1 MPLIFFFIIGVW
13 VVFWV
18 ISAVYVY
25 SVGEAT
31 RSTTNP
37 VFAEMKWNNVTRYVW
52 IYHLFG
58 LFWISAFIIGAA
70 QFIIATCCALWYF
83 SHGGKSDDKNQGG
96 LGTGVKWLF
105 RYHLGTIAFGSLIIA
120 IMQMIKLAF
129 EYLRKKYEKLIGD
142 SMIMKCLICSL
153 RCCIWCV
160 DSCVKHITKNA
171 YIQTA
176 LTGNHFCGS
185 AWATFWLIVRNAARF
200 SMTSMVGG
208 LLMFVGKGT
217 ILVLSG
223 WIGYLIIVNSSVL
236 KDKVAAPIFPVV
248 VIIIIAY
255 LISSIFLSIFS
266 FSAETIL
273 HCFLVD
279 SEISAKNGV
288 SNVHTPQSLLPFL
301 ELTDKQLKAIQGE
314 KNVETKPN

>member
-1 MPLIFFFIIGVW
+1 
-13 VVFWV
+13 
-18 ISAVYVY
+18 
-25 SVGEAT
+25 
-31 RSTTNP
+31 
-37 VFAEMKWNNVTRYVW
+37 
-52 IYHLFG
+52 
-58 LFWISAFIIGAA
+58 
-70 QFIIATCCALWYF
+70 
-83 SHGGKSDDKNQGG
+83 
-96 LGTGVKWLF
+96 
-105 RYHLGTIAFGSLIIA
+105 
-120 IMQMIKLAF
+120 MIKLAF

-301 ELTDKQLKAIQGE
+301 ELTDKQLKAIQGD
-314 KNVETKPN
+314 KTVDTKPNQDQDA